1 MHELSLCEGILQIV
15 EEQARSGAVE
25 RVRAIWL
32 EVGQLAGV
40 ELSAL
45 RFGFEVVTRGSVA
58 EGARLEIIGRPG
70 RAWCL
75 PCGEEIALAGRQ
87 EPCPRCGSHQL
98 QVVGG
103 EELRVVEMEVA

>member
-1 MHELSLCEGILQIV
+1 MHEVSLCEGILQIV
-15 EEQARSGAVE
+15 EEQARSSAAG
-25 RVRAIWL
+25 RVRTIWL

-58 EGARLEIIGRPG
+58 EGARLEIVERPG

-75 PCGEEIALAGRQ
+75 PCGEAIALSGRQ
-87 EPCPRCGSHQL
+87 EPCPLCGSHQL
-98 QVVGG
+98 QVIGG